1 MNEPHS
7 YTKEEFDEMVGA
19 AFARLPE
26 HIREQ
31 VQNVAILVEDVP
43 SEPVR
48 EDLALESLTELLGLY
63 QGVPRTERDNDAVPL
78 LPDSVTLYK
87 LALEE
92 EATNSGKDIANLIY
106 ETLWHE
112 LGHHFGHDEEGIQKR
127 EEEEFGG

>member
-7 YTKEEFDEMVGA
+7 YTKEEFDEMVGV

-26 HIREQ
+26 NIREQ

-63 QGVPRTERDNDAVPL
+63 QGVPKTDRDNDAPPL

-92 EATNSGKDIANLIY
+92 EAFNSGKDIENLIY

-127 EEEEFGG
+127 EEEEFGE